1 MLRISAVGW
10 VHPAELLTDELL
22 NRAGQVPSDA
32 QRALQWGMRHR
43 YTVAA
48 RSFLGEERIIG
59 AAEMRR
65 RFSETVEPL
74 VQMAVDAAKT
84 AIERAGI
91 SIDEVGMVL
100 GDTAT
105 PIETIPAYASLVAGK
120 LGIKVPA
127 YDVTGITGALPLQI
141 ETLGAWRDES
151 ISPYTL
157 LVSGNTPTPYLSFA
171 EGDECSW
178 VLSDG
183 AGGAIIEKTS
193 DDRGLIIEDARYMRA
208 RSGEGATEEIYGLI
222 KGSGE
227 PSGAALDLVQDL
239 SEEMLIEGVTS
250 WIIATPTLRS
260 AHAVGEMLG
269 GKEDTICWCADEG
282 FSFGSTLYRGAE
294 MLLQDAEWRDRA
306 LLCAVG
312 PDGGVG
318 IVLVRRAGEK
328 RN

>member
-1 MLRISAVGW
+1 MLRIAAVGW

-43 YTVAA
+43 YTVAS
-48 RSFLGEERIIG
+48 RSFLREGGIIS
-59 AAEMRR
+59 AAEMKQ
-65 RFSETVEPL
+65 RFSETVDPL
-74 VQMAVDAAKT
+74 VQMAVDAAKI

-91 SIDEVGMVL
+91 SIDDVGMVL

-105 PIETIPAYASLVAGK
+105 PIETIPAFAALVAGK

-141 ETLGAWRDES
+141 ENLRAWRDEA
-151 ISPYTL
+151 IAPHTL

-178 VLSDG
+178 ILSDG
-183 AGGAIIEKTS
+183 AGAAIIEKTS
-193 DDRGLIIEDARYMRA
+193 DECGVIIEGARYMRA
-208 RSGEGATEEIYGLI
+208 RSEEGAAEEIYGLI
-222 KGSGE
+222 RGGGE
-227 PSGAALDLVQDL
+227 PSGAALDLIQDL
-239 SEEMLIEGVTS
+239 SDELHIEGVTS

-294 MLLQDAEWRDRA
+294 MLLQDTEWREKA

-318 IVLVRRAGEK
+318 IVLVRRASIEE
-328 RN
+328 